1 MNDPIGPEE
10 LPPNLV
16 RKCVRCN
23 DFTGEMTSVVTTT
36 RQQIRPTVGLRQTVG
51 RDYRF
56 TCTKCGARFMVPG
69 AETLMSLGAVA
80 AVGMVFAIGAV
91 SQGVGLLAPIGLF
104 LLLPLAWGFYQ
115 RKKHP
120 GMF

>member
-1 MNDPIGPEE
+1 MSDPIGPEE

-16 RKCVRCN
+16 RKCTRCN

-36 RQQIRPTVGLRQTVG
+36 RQQVQPTLGPRQTVG

-56 TCTKCGARFMVPG
+56 TCTKCGDRFMVPG
-69 AETLMSLGAVA
+69 AETLMTLGGVAV
-80 AVGMVFAIGAV
+80 VGVVIVIGAI
-91 SQGVGLLAPIGLF
+91 SQGLGLLAPIGLF
-104 LLLPLAWGFYQ
+104 FFLPVAWGFYQ